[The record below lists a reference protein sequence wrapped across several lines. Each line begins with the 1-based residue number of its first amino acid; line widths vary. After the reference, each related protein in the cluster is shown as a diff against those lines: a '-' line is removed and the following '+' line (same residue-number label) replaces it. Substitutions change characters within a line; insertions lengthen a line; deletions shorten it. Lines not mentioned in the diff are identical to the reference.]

1 MTNSKTKLKFQSTED
16 YLKDYEAYKKG
27 YKYKVLYADAS
38 DASDDSDY
46 KSMYVYWVS
55 DIFKQ
60 RLSPVG
66 VVDLALKFRN
76 IW

>member
-1 MTNSKTKLKFQSTED
+1 MTNLKTKPKFQSTED

-38 DASDDSDY
+38 DDSEY
-46 KSMYVYWVS
+46 KSLYVYWVS

-60 RLSPVG
+60 RLNPIG
-66 VVDLALKFRN
+66 VVDLVLKFRN
-76 IW
+76 IL